1 MTLVNFEFFRF
12 KGDSR
17 RYLRFQQWLTKMKIT
32 TDKVNVSQ
40 EEMIK
45 TVCAK
50 EYNPKDDNEA
60 NALAILYLVK
70 EGNAHV

>member
-1 MTLVNFEFFRF
+1 MA
-12 KGDSR
+12 
-17 RYLRFQQWLTKMKIT
+17 YKMKIT
-32 TDKVNVSQ
+32 TDKVNASQ